1 MNRETRLAGRRG
13 VTVFLRAIIVWF
25 GILGLAAV
33 NGALRDLV
41 AAPRLGDTVARA
53 LSTVILCALILLVTR
68 STIRWIG
75 PRSARE
81 ALAIGALWF
90 GLTLVFE
97 FGSGLYA
104 GKTWS
109 VMLEDYDV
117 LRGRLWVLVP
127 VVTFL
132 APLCARRLEPDPAAA
147 PGAARRQ

>member
-1 MNRETRLAGRRG
+1 ML
-13 VTVFLRAIIVWF
+13 LRAIVVWL

-41 AAPRLGDTVARA
+41 VAPRVGDTVARA
-53 LSTVILCALILLVTR
+53 LSTVILCALILLVAR

-75 PRSARE
+75 PRTARA
-81 ALAIGALWF
+81 ALGIGGLWF
-90 GLTLVFE
+90 VLTLVFE

-104 GKTWS
+104 GRTWA

-132 APLCARRLEPDPAAA
+132 APVWAHRRTHNP
-147 PGAARRQ
+147 